1 MDEGQAVVEGE
12 LAVRGMREEV
22 PGDQLMAKS
31 RLYIKGSFK
40 GKVSRDI
47 FHRVLTHPTLP
58 SQPNDSVLGLFFRIF
73 FEIILYVRSMH
84 G

>member
-1 MDEGQAVVEGE
+1 MDEGQVVVEGE

-22 PGDQLMAKS
+22 PGDQLMQKS
-31 RLYIKGSFK
+31 RLYIKRSFK
-40 GKVSRDI
+40 RKVSRDI
-47 FHRVLTHPTLP
+47 FHTVFTHQTPL